1 MRESLSQF
9 LSWVREKFF
18 RIWTATFILG
28 LFGWAL
34 YAHPEITQW
43 WKRTVDWLVQTG
55 CDQLPYPWGA
65 RIESTLGNFGLWVQV
80 ALAIFLFR
88 TIMSI
93 VAFCWRRR
101 HIFRRKA
108 KVVPLRRAA

>member
-1 MRESLSQF
+1 MKETSAQF
-9 LSWVREKFF
+9 TVWMAEKFF
-18 RIWTATFILG
+18 RVWTALFILV

-34 YAHPEITQW
+34 YASPEITQW
-43 WKRTVDWLVQTG
+43 WKRTVDWMVRVG

-88 TIMSI
+88 AI
-93 VAFCWRRR
+93 VSASSMCWRRR
-101 HIFRRKA
+101 HWVGLGK
-108 KVVPLRRAA
+108 